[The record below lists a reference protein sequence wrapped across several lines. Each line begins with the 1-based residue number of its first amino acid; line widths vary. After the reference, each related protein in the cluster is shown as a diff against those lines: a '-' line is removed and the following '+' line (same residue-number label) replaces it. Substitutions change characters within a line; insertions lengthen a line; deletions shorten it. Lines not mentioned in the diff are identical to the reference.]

1 MSEPDAPVPRRGSG
15 RFAAGLLTILLA
27 VILSVV
33 AIGGL
38 FLALGFPT
46 DAAQQLSSTRALQAT
61 LQAQN
66 TQVELQN
73 AALQTQVAVLDRR
86 VSTSRESVDEITQQI
101 AALGVLRDQ
110 IQQADIRNATIVAQA
125 QTSRDAVAHFATVE
139 AGRAALIAELGQ
151 KSLRIER
158 FLQRLSDIAGDAA
171 PDAVG
176 ATALPTTATPTPT
189 PTPATTPTAE
199 LTPTSR

>member
-1 MSEPDAPVPRRGSG
+1 MSEPDAPAPRRGSG
-15 RFAAGLLTILLA
+15 RFAAGLFIILLA

-33 AIGGL
+33 TVGGL

-46 DAAQQLSSTRALQAT
+46 DAAQQLSSTRVLQAT

-73 AALQTQVAVLDRR
+73 AALHTQVAVLDRR
-86 VSTSRESVDEITQQI
+86 VSTSRESIDEMTQQI

-110 IQQADIRNATIVAQA
+110 IQQADIRSATIVAQA
-125 QTSRDAVAHFATVE
+125 QTSRDAVAQFATVE

-158 FLQRLSDIAGDAA
+158 FLQRLSDISGDAA
-171 PDAVG
+171 PDVVG
-176 ATALPTTATPTPT
+176 ATALPATATLTPT